1 MPASTSLGG
10 VKTRPHRGTLSA
22 AFALLPIL
30 IVVLLMLPEPVALA
44 GSSILEIEPPS
55 EADSHHPSAT
65 PSEKI
70 LSRDS
75 NKHCDGDKADDS
87 DDAAGDADKTTQ
99 ASKDE
104 QSNDADDSDDSDD
117 ADDTDDAKPVAASK
131 TKQQATKPQDA
142 KESQDAAES
151 NDSDCAEK
159 DADSADSNDSD
170 DDTDDDAEVA
180 SKYENRPSLETR
192 IDHATDSEHNDTVTT
207 STIANALVNDY
218 FVSLRRDSV
227 AAHDQIGSERFESTV
242 ISIHKDLSETF
253 GLGGGFGMVRT
264 DGWSGF
270 VGSFQA
276 HGKLLG
282 TEITASIARDFIAS
296 EADAIRARIAQT
308 DFGLSASY
316 ELSKRISSDFEFH
329 HKLYSDHNSSNEFE
343 WTPKYTFDIRKTKLE
358 VGYKFAYTA
367 FARNTDHGY
376 WAPQQVLSH
385 NLFAAWAFDWV
396 KTYGRVELS
405 GGPDF
410 VKESGPQSVGP
421 SSGGLG
427 VSAAVALGFRPT
439 ENMMV
444 EFYLNGEQSPGWRS
458 TNTGLSLKYFY

>member
-1 MPASTSLGG
+1 MPASASPGG
-10 VKTRPHRGTLSA
+10 VKTRPNRGTLSA
-22 AFALLPIL
+22 VFAIFPIL
-30 IVVLLMLPEPVALA
+30 IVLLLTLPEPVALA
-44 GSSILEIEPPS
+44 GSSVLEIEPPL
-55 EADSHHPSAT
+55 EADSHHPTAT
-65 PSEKI
+65 PSRKI
-70 LSRDS
+70 TSRET
-75 NKHCDGDKADDS
+75 NKHCDGDKASKGDDS
-87 DDAAGDADKTTQ
+87 ASEDNKPDAQ
-99 ASKDE
+99 ASKDD
-104 QSNDADDSDDSDD
+104 QDSDSDD
-117 ADDTDDAKPVAASK
+117 ADDADDAEPIAASK
-131 TKQQATKPQDA
+131 TQQQAIEPQDA
-142 KESQDAAES
+142 EESK
-151 NDSDCAEK
+151 DSDCAQK
-159 DADSADSNDSD
+159 GSDASDSNDSD
-170 DDTDDDAEVA
+170 DDDSDNDTDVA

-192 IDHATDSEHNDTVTT
+192 IDHATDSERNDTVTT
-207 STIANALVNDY
+207 STIANTLIDDF

-253 GLGGGFGMVRT
+253 GLGGGFGTVRT
-264 DGWSGF
+264 DRWSDW

-276 HGKLLG
+276 HGKILG
-282 TEITASIARDFIAS
+282 TDITASVTRDFLVS
-296 EADAIRARIAQT
+296 EADAIRSRVTQT

-427 VSAAVALGFRPT
+427 VSAAAALGFRPT
-439 ENMMV
+439 ENMAV
-444 EFYLNGEQSPGWRS
+444 EFYFSGDESPGWRS
-458 TNTGLSLKYFY
+458 TNTGLSLKYFL